1 VIIFGF
7 RRIAHRIAVLTL
19 LCHSCGNPCAQVL
32 RKVVTWF
39 TLFFI
44 PVIPVRTRRS
54 LQCTFCAA
62 ESGISKTQA
71 EQLLAQHNQPAP
83 RQPQTPG
90 FPRQG

>member
-7 RRIAHRIAVLTL
+7 RRIAHRVAVLTL

-44 PVIPVRTRRS
+44 PVIPVRTRRL

-62 ESGISKTQA
+62 ESGISKAQA
-71 EQLLAQHNQPAP
+71 EQLLAQPNQSAP

>member
-1 VIIFGF
+1 MIIFGI
-7 RRIAHRIAVLTL
+7 RRMAHRIAVLTL

-44 PVIPVRTRRS
+44 PVIPVRTRRI

-62 ESGISKTQA
+62 ESRISKTQA
-71 EQLLAQHNQPAP
+71 EQLLAQHSQPAHERP
-83 RQPQTPG
+83 
-90 FPRQG
+90 